1 MNVKRFTARTAR
13 EALALVRQALGDD
26 AVVLSTRPSAEG
38 VEVLALAPEGMA
50 RIEQAASQ
58 TALQSASQ
66 PGAGRGAAGEAKPL
80 HLIPAPRA
88 PARPASLAERIAARG
103 ERMLGRHEPR
113 REPVLGD
120 GLPAATAPPA
130 PRTAQHAPP
139 FGSGAQFGSGAP
151 SGAADPNPA
160 NTRVEPVVDRGVSQD
175 VAALGM
181 STLTFQDYVR
191 ERMLKRRQAELE
203 PQAGSVQ
210 DALRAGTAPK
220 PAAARAPATAVA
232 SLAPARQ
239 ATPAPPAPAQRLA
252 ARAQPAANPA
262 LRTRPPEPSLADLDT
277 ELPAS
282 PPSLTRSQ
290 SAQAIQAFGG
300 IDANGGGVAHHP
312 MRRNPPVLRDKVR
325 FAGSRTSADMFDDL
339 DGGGSGSN
347 ALQDSEALMGELRS
361 VRDLIEERFGMLAFM
376 ERLQRDPRQVAL
388 SQKLFDTGLSPALV
402 RKLVQS
408 LPDDVADEMAWAAGV
423 LERNVATGEHEAP
436 LEDHAGVFAL
446 IGPTGV
452 GKTTS
457 TAKLAA
463 AFATRHGASHLG
475 LITLDAYRV
484 AAHEQLRTYGR
495 ILGVPVH
502 TAHDRASLE
511 DLLDLLSAK
520 KLVLIDTAGMAQR
533 DVRTREL
540 LDMLQHRAIK
550 KLLVVNAAAQGETVE
565 DVLAS
570 YGVQHCHGVIVSK
583 LDEAVKL
590 GPALDALIRHKA
602 KVVGVANG
610 QRVPEDWHR
619 LSAQALVQRAL
630 RGGGGA
636 SWRLDTEEVNLMFAA
651 TQGSGYPAPQG
662 LRAASLH
669 A

>member
-1 MNVKRFTARTAR
+1 MHCR
-13 EALALVRQALGDD
+13 
-26 AVVLSTRPSAEG
+26 VVMQT
-38 VEVLALAPEGMA
+38 
-50 RIEQAASQ
+50 ASQ
-58 TALQSASQ
+58 TASQ

-103 ERMLGRHEPR
+103 ERLLGRHEPR

-120 GLPAATAPPA
+120 GLPAAVVPPA
-130 PRTAQHAPP
+130 PRMSQHAPP
-139 FGSGAQFGSGAP
+139 FGPGAP
-151 SGAADPNPA
+151 LGASSPNPTQGRA
-160 NTRVEPVVDRGVSQD
+160 EPVVDRGVAQD

-210 DALRAGTAPK
+210 DALRAGTVPR
-220 PAAARAPATAVA
+220 PAAALAPAATA
-232 SLAPARQ
+232 SPPPARQ
-239 ATPAPPAPAQRLA
+239 AAIAQPAPVLRA
-252 ARAQPAANPA
+252 ARAQPAAAP
-262 LRTRPPEPSLADLDT
+262 RTRPPEPSLADLDT
-277 ELPAS
+277 ELPA
-282 PPSLTRSQ
+282 PAPSLTRSQ
-290 SAQAIQAFGG
+290 SAHAIQAFGG
-300 IDANGGGVAHHP
+300 IDANGGGVAHNP

-325 FAGSRTSADMFDDL
+325 FAGSRASADMFDDL
-339 DGGGSGSN
+339 DGGGSNSN

-423 LERNVATGEHEAP
+423 LERNVVTGEHEAP

-463 AFATRHGASHLG
+463 AFATRHGASQLG

-651 TQGSGYPAPQG
+651 TQGSGYPGPQG
-662 LRAASLH
+662 ARASSLH